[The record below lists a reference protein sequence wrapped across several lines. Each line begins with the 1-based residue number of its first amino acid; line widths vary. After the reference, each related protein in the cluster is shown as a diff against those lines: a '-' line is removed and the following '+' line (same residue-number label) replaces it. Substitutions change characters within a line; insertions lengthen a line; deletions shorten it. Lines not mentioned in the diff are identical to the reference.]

1 MSAAARIVA
10 IPLVVALLTL
20 GCERD
25 PSAAAQVRVL
35 AQKNSGRELTVRFGT
50 DPNPPRSGDNDAVIT
65 VLENGAA
72 IRDAA
77 VSVRFY
83 MPAMPSMNMPEMHT
97 DMQPALQPDGTY
109 RGTFNLVMAGTWNVT
124 VTVLHNGQEQGAV
137 EYTVI
142 AK

>member
-1 MSAAARIVA
+1 MGAAAQIVA
-10 IPLVVALLTL
+10 IPLVVALLAL

-25 PSAAAQVRVL
+25 PNAAAQVRVL
-35 AQKNSGRELTVRFGT
+35 PQKSSGREVTVRFGT

-72 IRDAA
+72 VRDAA

-83 MPAMPSMNMPEMHT
+83 MPAMPSMKMPEMHT

-109 RGTFNLVMAGTWNVT
+109 RGSFNLVMAGTWNVT
-124 VTVLHNGQEQGAV
+124 VSVSHNGQEQGAV

>member
-1 MSAAARIVA
+1 MRACGRALA
-10 IPLVVALLTL
+10 IPLAVALVAL

-25 PSAAAQVRVL
+25 SNGAAQVRVL

-65 VLENGAA
+65 VHQNGTAV
-72 IRDAA
+72 RDAA

-83 MPAMPSMNMPEMHT
+83 MPAMPSMNMPAMHT
-97 DMQPALQPDGTY
+97 DTQPALQPDGTY
-109 RGTFNLVMAGTWNVT
+109 RGTFNLVMAGTWNVS
-124 VTVLHNGQEQGAV
+124 VTVSHEGQEQGVV